1 MLTREAANNRFQL
14 GVFSQIVADLDDA
27 TMFVPGAGHGHRPI
41 WILGH
46 LAICAE
52 MGQQMLGGSLQ
63 HPEWMP
69 LFGPGSSG
77 EVPPEQAPSRELLV
91 TSIAEGY
98 ARLQEM
104 ALSEDCRQYLSND
117 HGFAPFADS
126 PIRDVGDIVALLLTN
141 HFGFH
146 LAQLSSCRREAG
158 FPPLF

>member
-14 GVFSQIVADLDDA
+14 GIFQKLIGDIDDSKL
-27 TMFVPGAGHGHRPI
+27 FVPAGGHGHLPI

-52 MGQQMLGGSLQ
+52 MGQQMLGGTLE

-69 LFGPGSSG
+69 LFGMGSSG
-77 EVPPEQAPSRELLV
+77 KVTPEEAPSRDLLV
-91 TSIAEGY
+91 TSIVEGY
-98 ARLQEM
+98 ARLQDM
-104 ALSEDCRQYLSND
+104 ATSPECEPLLSRD
-117 HGFAPFADS
+117 HGIAPFADS
-126 PIRDVGDIVALLLTN
+126 PIRDVGDIVTLLLTN

-158 FPPLF
+158 YPPLF

>member
-1 MLTREAANNRFQL
+1 MLNREAANNRFQL
-14 GVFSQIVADLDDA
+14 GILSQLMADLDDGKLL
-27 TMFVPGAGHGHRPI
+27 TPGAGHGHSPV

-46 LAICAE
+46 LALVAE
-52 MGQQMLGGSLQ
+52 MGQQLLGGTVQ

-77 EVPPEQAPSRELLV
+77 EVTPEQAPSRELLM
-91 TSIAEGY
+91 TSILEGY
-98 ARLQEM
+98 TRLQEM
-104 ALSEDCRQYLSND
+104 ATSEDCEPYLSHD
-117 HGFAPFADS
+117 HGFAPFANS
-126 PIRDVGDIVALLLTN
+126 PISDVGDLVALILTN